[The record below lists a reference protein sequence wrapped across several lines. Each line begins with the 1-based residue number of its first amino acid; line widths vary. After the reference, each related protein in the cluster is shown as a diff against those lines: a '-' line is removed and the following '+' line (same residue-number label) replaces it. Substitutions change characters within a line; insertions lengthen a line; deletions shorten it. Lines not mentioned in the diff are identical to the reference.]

1 MKHTYYGEWVVL
13 DIRLTVIA
21 RQSNLIGSEN
31 EVALSLVL
39 LAGIVKIFLMTNYN
53 FRRVKC
59 QIF

>member
-1 MKHTYYGEWVVL
+1 LKHAYYGEWVVL

-39 LAGIVKIFLMTNYN
+39 LAGIFLMTNYK
-53 FRRVKC
+53 FRRIKC